1 MPHTVFL
8 RPVRPVLAPPLR
20 LDDTHHY
27 IEHVTRPQRLGLCEP
42 FFAVLAAPS
51 PHRVFSSRQKHRAR
65 AVHSE
70 GRGNRRQQAD
80 LPDEVLQTSLFYTNF
95 AVRAPLVRAIRHDI
109 YLHSYIMKKV
119 KLLLIG
125 LFATVLLPS
134 AAQQPAKLP
143 ADNAIRQ
150 GKLPNGL
157 TYYIRHN
164 AEPKGQVNFYIA
176 QKVGSIQE
184 NDDQRGLA
192 HFLEHM
198 AFNGSKH
205 FPNDGQLIKYCESI
219 GVKFGENLNAYTST
233 DETVY
238 NIDNV
243 PVAGNNVDSCLFIL
257 ADWSGG
263 LLLQEKEIN
272 KERGVIH
279 EEWRMRSSPMM
290 RIFERR
296 LPELYPGSKYGY
308 RLPIGLMSIVDNF
321 KPDFLR
327 AYYKKWYRPDLQGVV
342 IVGDI
347 DAAQVEAKV
356 KQILGAVPMPA
367 NAAKYETYPVPDNAQ
382 AIYVIDKDKE
392 QTTSSI
398 SIMLKTDVLPQEYR
412 GTLFGLIH
420 TYMIS
425 MMGQTLNGRLNEM
438 SQKQDCPFI
447 SAGVDYGTYLLS
459 KTKDA
464 FSLYITPKP
473 GRDAEAVTAVMKEV
487 KRLKDFGVTGTELLR
502 ARDNFLSTYET
513 LYNNRDKQKNG
524 YYVGRCVRD
533 FLDGTGTADIA
544 TLYNNY
550 KLLSGQVNKQ
560 AVDEALLEMNFSNDS
575 NFVFFAMY
583 PDKADVKVPT
593 VDEMKAAVQAGRD
606 AKVEAYVDNVKSE
619 PLVPTLP
626 KAGRIVKTTKAP
638 FGYTQW
644 TLSNGARVFFKKT
657 DFNDAQILMT
667 ADSWGGSYK
676 FADKDV
682 LNGKLVQTVMSSTG
696 LGNFTATELE
706 KKLAGKQVSLAPD
719 LGKYTEGLSGS
730 STPKDLRT
738 LFELVYL
745 YFQKPANDP
754 DAYHNV
760 MASLRTQLE
769 NADKNPQKA
778 FADSVRS
785 TIYDPNPRIEPLKIS
800 DLDKVSYDEIKRLYS
815 ERFASA
821 GDFDFYFTGALN
833 EDSLRTFCEQYIA
846 PLPGVKKRETYTDLG
861 IRPRKGMLFNRFERQ
876 LETPQAMLV
885 QVWNGEQPYNLKDAV
900 AADAF
905 GQVLT
910 KRYLKSIREDHGMAY
925 SVGADASLDYGVRN
939 TYSMQVYA
947 PFTPEKCDS
956 VLLLMRE
963 GLHELAKN
971 GVRPDELE
979 EVKRFEIKQYEE
991 QQRNNNYWQALMV
1004 QKNMW
1009 NKDDRTGYLEA
1020 IKSLTSADVQRFA
1033 NKVLLRD
1040 GNCATI
1046 IMLPKGTKQAK

>member
-1 MPHTVFL
+1 
-8 RPVRPVLAPPLR
+8 
-20 LDDTHHY
+20 
-27 IEHVTRPQRLGLCEP
+27 
-42 FFAVLAAPS
+42 
-51 PHRVFSSRQKHRAR
+51 
-65 AVHSE
+65 
-70 GRGNRRQQAD
+70 
-80 LPDEVLQTSLFYTNF
+80 
-95 AVRAPLVRAIRHDI
+95 
-109 YLHSYIMKKV
+109 MKKV

-420 TYMIS
+420 SYIIS

-524 YYVGRCVRD
+524 YYVERCVRD

-550 KLLSGQVNKQ
+550 KLISGKVNKQ
-560 AVDEALLEMNFSNDS
+560 TIDEALRETNFSNDS

-706 KKLAGKQVSLAPD
+706 KKLAGKQVSLAPS
-719 LGKYTEGLSGS
+719 LGKHTEGLSGS

-925 SVGADASLDYGVRN
+925 SVGADATLDYGVRN
-939 TYSMQVYA
+939 IYSMQVYA

-956 VLLLMRE
+956 VLLLMKE

-991 QQRNNNYWQALMV
+991 QQRNNGYWQGLIE

>member
-1 MPHTVFL
+1 
-8 RPVRPVLAPPLR
+8 
-20 LDDTHHY
+20 
-27 IEHVTRPQRLGLCEP
+27 
-42 FFAVLAAPS
+42 
-51 PHRVFSSRQKHRAR
+51 
-65 AVHSE
+65 
-70 GRGNRRQQAD
+70 
-80 LPDEVLQTSLFYTNF
+80 
-95 AVRAPLVRAIRHDI
+95 
-109 YLHSYIMKKV
+109 MKKV

-420 TYMIS
+420 SYMIS

-550 KLLSGQVNKQ
+550 KLISGQVNKQ
-560 AVDEALLEMNFSNDS
+560 AVDEALREMNFSNDS

-682 LNGKLVQTVMSSTG
+682 LNGKLMQTVMSSTG

-778 FADSVRS
+778 FGDSVRS

-800 DLDKVSYDEIKRLYS
+800 DLDKVS
-815 ERFASA
+815 
-821 GDFDFYFTGALN
+821 DFDFYFIGALN

-939 TYSMQVYA
+939 TYSMQVFA

-956 VLLLMRE
+956 VLLLMKE

-991 QQRNNNYWQALMV
+991 QQRNNGYWQALMV

-1009 NKDDRTGYLEA
+1009 NKDDRTGYLAA

>member
-1 MPHTVFL
+1 
-8 RPVRPVLAPPLR
+8 
-20 LDDTHHY
+20 
-27 IEHVTRPQRLGLCEP
+27 
-42 FFAVLAAPS
+42 
-51 PHRVFSSRQKHRAR
+51 
-65 AVHSE
+65 
-70 GRGNRRQQAD
+70 
-80 LPDEVLQTSLFYTNF
+80 
-95 AVRAPLVRAIRHDI
+95 
-109 YLHSYIMKKV
+109 
-119 KLLLIG
+119 
-125 LFATVLLPS
+125 
-134 AAQQPAKLP
+134 
-143 ADNAIRQ
+143 
-150 GKLPNGL
+150 
-157 TYYIRHN
+157 
-164 AEPKGQVNFYIA
+164 
-176 QKVGSIQE
+176 
-184 NDDQRGLA
+184 
-192 HFLEHM
+192 
-198 AFNGSKH
+198 
-205 FPNDGQLIKYCESI
+205 
-219 GVKFGENLNAYTST
+219 
-233 DETVY
+233 
-238 NIDNV
+238 
-243 PVAGNNVDSCLFIL
+243 
-257 ADWSGG
+257 
-263 LLLQEKEIN
+263 
-272 KERGVIH
+272 
-279 EEWRMRSSPMM
+279 
-290 RIFERR
+290 
-296 LPELYPGSKYGY
+296 
-308 RLPIGLMSIVDNF
+308 
-321 KPDFLR
+321 
-327 AYYKKWYRPDLQGVV
+327 
-342 IVGDI
+342 
-347 DAAQVEAKV
+347 
-356 KQILGAVPMPA
+356 
-367 NAAKYETYPVPDNAQ
+367 
-382 AIYVIDKDKE
+382 
-392 QTTSSI
+392 
-398 SIMLKTDVLPQEYR
+398 
-412 GTLFGLIH
+412 
-420 TYMIS
+420 
-425 MMGQTLNGRLNEM
+425 
-438 SQKQDCPFI
+438 
-447 SAGVDYGTYLLS
+447 
-459 KTKDA
+459 
-464 FSLYITPKP
+464 
-473 GRDAEAVTAVMKEV
+473 
-487 KRLKDFGVTGTELLR
+487 
-502 ARDNFLSTYET
+502 
-513 LYNNRDKQKNG
+513 
-524 YYVGRCVRD
+524 
-533 FLDGTGTADIA
+533 
-544 TLYNNY
+544 
-550 KLLSGQVNKQ
+550 
-560 AVDEALLEMNFSNDS
+560 
-575 NFVFFAMY
+575 
-583 PDKADVKVPT
+583 
-593 VDEMKAAVQAGRD
+593 VQAGRD

-815 ERFASA
+815 ERFYNAA

-846 PLPGVKKRETYTDLG
+846 PLPAVKKREKYTDLG

-939 TYSMQVYA
+939 TYSMQVFA

-956 VLLLMRE
+956 VLLLMKE

-991 QQRNNNYWQALMV
+991 QQRNNNYWQALIV

-1009 NKDDRTGYLEA
+1009 NKDDHTGYLEA

>member
-1 MPHTVFL
+1 
-8 RPVRPVLAPPLR
+8 
-20 LDDTHHY
+20 
-27 IEHVTRPQRLGLCEP
+27 
-42 FFAVLAAPS
+42 
-51 PHRVFSSRQKHRAR
+51 
-65 AVHSE
+65 
-70 GRGNRRQQAD
+70 
-80 LPDEVLQTSLFYTNF
+80 
-95 AVRAPLVRAIRHDI
+95 
-109 YLHSYIMKKV
+109 MKKV

-279 EEWRMRSSPMM
+279 EEWRMSSSPMM

-420 TYMIS
+420 SYMIS

-524 YYVGRCVRD
+524 YYVERCVRD

-550 KLLSGQVNKQ
+550 KLISGKVNKQ
-560 AVDEALLEMNFSNDS
+560 VVDDALRGFLGQPRQGAVGAHAARVGALVAVAHALEVLGGLEGHDGGAVGEAEEGDLGSIEVVLDDDRSP
-575 NFVFFAMY
+575 VAG
-583 PDKADVKVPT
+583 
-593 VDEMKAAVQAGRD
+593 QAGTRVVRGLGAVGGHDDSLAGSQGVVLDDVGRTQIVECGLDLVHGGAGEGAGGSHAGIGHDLLRERLGGLESRRVLRRAEHGDPVVQHGIGDARD
-606 AKVEAYVDNVKSE
+606 ERGLRADDHEVDLLGGRASHDILRIHRIHGEGAAQLLQRRVTGLDDKLHGLLGGRRSHKRSGDRVFATPVTNEKDLHDSSLSVFGG
-619 PLVPTLP
+619 L
-626 KAGRIVKTTKAP
+626 AGRHGILWVHVTAVMRRGRACHQPP
-638 FGYTQW
+638 FGLPLRCW
-644 TLSNGARVFFKKT
+644 SSCSRRSRSRLVFCPSRPCRRLRSSSLSP
-657 DFNDAQILMT
+657 
-667 ADSWGGSYK
+667 S
-676 FADKDV
+676 
-682 LNGKLVQTVMSSTG
+682 
-696 LGNFTATELE
+696 
-706 KKLAGKQVSLAPD
+706 
-719 LGKYTEGLSGS
+719 
-730 STPKDLRT
+730 
-738 LFELVYL
+738 
-745 YFQKPANDP
+745 
-754 DAYHNV
+754 
-760 MASLRTQLE
+760 
-769 NADKNPQKA
+769 
-778 FADSVRS
+778 
-785 TIYDPNPRIEPLKIS
+785 
-800 DLDKVSYDEIKRLYS
+800 
-815 ERFASA
+815 
-821 GDFDFYFTGALN
+821 
-833 EDSLRTFCEQYIA
+833 
-846 PLPGVKKRETYTDLG
+846 
-861 IRPRKGMLFNRFERQ
+861 
-876 LETPQAMLV
+876 
-885 QVWNGEQPYNLKDAV
+885 
-900 AADAF
+900 
-905 GQVLT
+905 
-910 KRYLKSIREDHGMAY
+910 
-925 SVGADASLDYGVRN
+925 
-939 TYSMQVYA
+939 
-947 PFTPEKCDS
+947 
-956 VLLLMRE
+956 
-963 GLHELAKN
+963 
-971 GVRPDELE
+971 
-979 EVKRFEIKQYEE
+979 
-991 QQRNNNYWQALMV
+991 
-1004 QKNMW
+1004 
-1009 NKDDRTGYLEA
+1009 
-1020 IKSLTSADVQRFA
+1020 
-1033 NKVLLRD
+1033 
-1040 GNCATI
+1040 
-1046 IMLPKGTKQAK
+1046 